1 MGPKESLSNGRVD
14 SRCVSEIL
22 DQGIGLI
29 SLRKGEA
36 EVGLSEIRKSRIDAC
51 KPINSNPVGL
61 GCA

>member
-1 MGPKESLSNGRVD
+1 MIKKLQHLNIAITSSKSLY
-14 SRCVSEIL
+14 
-22 DQGIGLI
+22 IGLN

-51 KPINSNPVGL
+51 KPINSNSVGL